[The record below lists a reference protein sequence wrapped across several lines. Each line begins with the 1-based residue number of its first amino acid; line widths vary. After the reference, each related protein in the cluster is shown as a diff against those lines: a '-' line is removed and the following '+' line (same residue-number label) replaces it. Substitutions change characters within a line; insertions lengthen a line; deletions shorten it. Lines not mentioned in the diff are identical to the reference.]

1 MMNSSNKMSISQGQK
16 VTKEFLLKEKEELY
30 GIPEE
35 NMLSEDEEMIHRYYR
50 LKEYT
55 FRYQKGNLVIKNSIE
70 AWNIQ
75 GEEETKENNLQN

>member
-1 MMNSSNKMSISQGQK
+1 
-16 VTKEFLLKEKEELY
+16 LKEKEELY

-35 NMLSEDEEMIHRYYR
+35 NMLSEDEEEIHRYYR

-55 FRYQKGNLVIKNSIE
+55 FCYLKGNLIIKNCIE

-75 GEEETKENNLQN
+75 GEEETKEVNLQN